1 MLESSSDLRRAI
13 FCDVIPGA
21 TTPAL
26 SWSAVISGQH
36 VWIDVLIFVVLGAVH
51 TAANWTSPG
60 LPNTET
66 ARAQAATNVNQIA
79 IGGVTA
85 VGILLPLSLVAI
97 TAFATKT
104 APSHGVLIN
113 TFVADCWFVLSLLLG
128 LCVLWTGAFQAPS
141 RNVQNLLFVRLCA
154 GWQLFSL
161 MIGVVRLLVAAYMLV
176 QHPS

>member
-1 MLESSSDLRRAI
+1 MESTRAI
-13 FCDVIPGA
+13 LFSDVILGV

-26 SWSAVISGQH
+26 SWSTVISGQH
-36 VWIDVLIFVVLGAVH
+36 VWIDLVIFLALGVIH
-51 TAANWTSPG
+51 TAANWRSPG
-60 LPNTET
+60 LPTTDT

-97 TAFATKT
+97 TAFASKAT
-104 APSHGVLIN
+104 PSHGVLIN

-141 RNVQNLLFVRLCA
+141 RNVQNLRFVRLCA

-161 MIGVVRLLVAAYMLV
+161 MLGVVRLLVAAYMLV